1 MSTRVRQRIGYSTL
15 VLMLLAFIV
24 AVMAS
29 NVLLRGWRIDLTK
42 NQLYTLSPGTRKV
55 LQKIDEP
62 IDLYLFFSNQE
73 TQGLPALRAY
83 ATRVTET
90 LQEFAANAKGK
101 LVLHVVDP
109 IPFSEDEDRAE
120 QFGLQA
126 AMVGDKSVY
135 FGLAGSNSVGT
146 TDTIPFFD
154 PEPSKEAFLEYDLA
168 RLVYNLANPKK
179 TVVGL
184 LSGAPIGGSFDPQT
198 QQPTQPWVIVEQAR
212 QVFELRMLP
221 ESTLKIDDD
230 INVLWVVHPAMVDD
244 ATQYAID
251 QFVMRGGRALI
262 FVDPMAEILTTQ
274 QEPGLAPP
282 PSSNLDKL
290 LKAWGV
296 EFSTADVVADNRYAL
311 GIRQGQKS
319 VRHIGLLGLDMD
331 AMSKDDVITSG
342 LGTVNVGLAGY
353 FKSAE
358 GATSKLTPLL
368 QSSTESETVPVTR
381 FQFLPDPGELL
392 NGFKATG
399 MQYTIAARLEG
410 PLKSAFPDGP
420 PKPPE
425 SKPDEG
431 KPPAG
436 RDAAVDDKLKAEHK
450 ASTDSANLVLVGDV
464 DMLSDRLWAQVQNFL
479 GQRLVNAFA
488 NNGDFVINA
497 LDNLSGSADLIGLR
511 SRATYS
517 RPFTTVDKLRRDADA
532 KFRETEKELQAQ
544 LSETERKLGELQAG
558 RNDKSSMLMNSA
570 QQEEIQRFLGEQV
583 RIRQQLRSVRHELD
597 QDITNLGTTL
607 KVLNILV
614 MPVVL
619 IGVLLLV
626 AAARRRGK
634 VAR

>member
-1 MSTRVRQRIGYSTL
+1 MSTRARQRIGYSTL

-29 NVLLRGWRIDLTK
+29 NVLLRGWRIDLTN
-42 NQLYTLSPGTRKV
+42 NQLYTLSAGTRKV

-62 IDLYLFFSNQE
+62 INLYLFFSNQE

-120 QFGLQA
+120 QFGLQP
-126 AMVGDKSVY
+126 AMVGDKNVY

-198 QQPTQPWVIVEQAR
+198 QQPTQPWTIVEQAR
-212 QVFELRMLP
+212 ELFELRMLP

-230 INVLWVVHPAMVDD
+230 INVLWIVHPAMVDD

-262 FVDPMAEILTTQ
+262 FVDPMAEILAAG
-274 QEPGLAPP
+274 QEPTGLAPP
-282 PSSNLDKL
+282 PSSSLDKL
-290 LKAWGV
+290 FTAWGV
-296 EFSTADVVADNRYAL
+296 EFSTMDVVADNRYAL

-319 VRHIGLLGLDMD
+319 VRHVGLLGLDME
-331 AMSKDDVITSG
+331 AMSKNDVITSG
-342 LGTVNVGLAGY
+342 LGSVNVGLGGY
-353 FKSAE
+353 FKAAD

-368 QSSTESETVPVTR
+368 QSSTEAETLPVPR

-425 SKPDEG
+425 
-431 KPPAG
+431 G
-436 RDAAVDDKLKAEHK
+436 RDAPVDDKLKTEHK
-450 ASTDSANLVLVGDV
+450 ASTDGANLVLVGDV
-464 DMLSDRLWAQVQNFL
+464 DMLSDRLWVQVQNFL
-479 GQRLVNAFA
+479 GQRLAQPFA
-488 NNGDFVINA
+488 NNGDFVVNA

-511 SRATYS
+511 SRATFTRS
-517 RPFTTVDKLRRDADA
+517 FTTVDKLRRDADA

-544 LSETERKLGELQAG
+544 LSDTERKLGELQAG
-558 RNDKSSMLMNSA
+558 RNDKSSALMNSA

-583 RIRQQLRSVRHELD
+583 KIRQQLRAVRHELD

-619 IGVLLLV
+619 IGLLLLV
-626 AAARRRGK
+626 AAARRRK
-634 VAR
+634 AAR

>member
-1 MSTRVRQRIGYSTL
+1 MSTRARQRIGYSTL
-15 VLMLLAFIV
+15 VLMLLAFIA
-24 AVMAS
+24 AVLAS
-29 NVLLRGWRIDLTK
+29 NVLLRGWRVDLTN

-62 IDLYLFFSNQE
+62 INLYLFFSNQE

-83 ATRVTET
+83 ANRVTET

-126 AMVGDKSVY
+126 AMVGDKNVY

-198 QQPTQPWVIVEQAR
+198 QQPTQPWTIVEQAR
-212 QVFELRMLP
+212 ELFELRMLP

-230 INVLWVVHPAMVDD
+230 INVLWIVHPAMVDD

-262 FVDPMAEILTTQ
+262 FVDPMAEILAAG
-274 QEPGLAPP
+274 QEPTGLAAP
-282 PSSNLDKL
+282 PSSSLDKL
-290 LKAWGV
+290 FNAWGV
-296 EFSTADVVADNRYAL
+296 EFSTMDVVADNRYAL

-319 VRHIGLLGLDMD
+319 VRHVGLLGLDMD
-331 AMSKDDVITSG
+331 AMSKNDVITSG
-342 LGTVNVGLAGY
+342 LGSVNVGLAGY
-353 FKSAE
+353 FKAAD

-368 QSSTESETVPVTR
+368 QSSTEAETLPVMR

-425 SKPDEG
+425 
-431 KPPAG
+431 G
-436 RDAAVDDKLKAEHK
+436 RDAPVDDKLKTEHK
-450 ASTDSANLVLVGDV
+450 TSTDGANLVLVGDV
-464 DMLSDRLWAQVQNFL
+464 DMLSDRLWVQVQNFL
-479 GQRLVNAFA
+479 GQRLAQPFA
-488 NNGDFVINA
+488 NNGDFVVNA

-517 RPFTTVDKLRRDADA
+517 RSFTTVDKLRRDADA

-544 LSETERKLGELQAG
+544 LSDTERKLGELQAG
-558 RNDKSSMLMNSA
+558 RNDKSSALMNSA

-583 RIRQQLRSVRHELD
+583 KIRQQLRAVRHELD
-597 QDITNLGTTL
+597 QDITNLGTML
-607 KVLNILV
+607 KVMNILV

-619 IGVLLLV
+619 IGLLLLI
-626 AAARRRGK
+626 AAARRRK
-634 VAR
+634 AAR

>member
-1 MSTRVRQRIGYSTL
+1 MSTRARQRIGYSTL

-29 NVLLRGWRIDLTK
+29 NVLLRGWRIDLTN
-42 NQLYTLSPGTRKV
+42 NQLYTLSAGTRKV

-62 IDLYLFFSNQE
+62 INLYLFFSNQE

-120 QFGLQA
+120 QFGLQP
-126 AMVGDKSVY
+126 AMVGDKNVY

-198 QQPTQPWVIVEQAR
+198 QQPTQPWTIVEQAR
-212 QVFELRMLP
+212 ELFELRMLP

-230 INVLWVVHPAMVDD
+230 INVLWIVHPAMVDD

-262 FVDPMAEILTTQ
+262 FVDPMAEILAAG
-274 QEPGLAPP
+274 QEPTGLAPP
-282 PSSNLDKL
+282 PSSSLDKL
-290 LKAWGV
+290 FKAWGV
-296 EFSTADVVADNRYAL
+296 EFSTMDVVADNRYAL

-319 VRHIGLLGLDMD
+319 VRHVGLLGLDME
-331 AMSKDDVITSG
+331 AMSKNDVITSG
-342 LGTVNVGLAGY
+342 LGSVNVGLGGY
-353 FKSAE
+353 FKAAD

-368 QSSTESETVPVTR
+368 QSSTEAETLPVTR

-425 SKPDEG
+425 
-431 KPPAG
+431 G
-436 RDAAVDDKLKAEHK
+436 RDAPVDDKLKTEHK
-450 ASTDSANLVLVGDV
+450 ASTDGANLVLVGDV
-464 DMLSDRLWAQVQNFL
+464 DMLSDRLWVQVQNFL
-479 GQRLVNAFA
+479 GQRLAQPFA
-488 NNGDFVINA
+488 NNGDFVVNA

-511 SRATYS
+511 SRATFTRS
-517 RPFTTVDKLRRDADA
+517 FTTVDKLRRDADA

-544 LSETERKLGELQAG
+544 LSDTERKLGELQAG
-558 RNDKSSMLMNSA
+558 RNDKSSALMNSA

-583 RIRQQLRSVRHELD
+583 KIRQQLRAVRHELD

-607 KVLNILV
+607 KVLNVLV

-619 IGVLLLV
+619 IGLLLLV
-626 AAARRRGK
+626 AAARRRK
-634 VAR
+634 AAR

>member
-42 NQLYTLSPGTRKV
+42 NQLYTLSPGTRRV

-62 IDLYLFFSNQE
+62 INLYLFFSNQE
-73 TQGLPALRAY
+73 TQSLPALRAY

-90 LQEFAANAKGK
+90 LEEFAAHAPEGK

-109 IPFSEDEDRAE
+109 LPFSEDEDRAE

-126 AMVGDKSVY
+126 ANVGDKNVY

-221 ESTLKIDDD
+221 ETTLKIDDD
-230 INVLWVVHPAMVDD
+230 INVLWVVHPAMLDD
-244 ATQYAID
+244 ATQYALD

-262 FVDPMAEILTTQ
+262 FVDPMAEILANA
-274 QEPGLAPP
+274 QEPTGLAPP
-282 PSSNLDKL
+282 PSSNLEKL
-290 LKAWGV
+290 FKAWGV
-296 EFSTADVVADNRYAL
+296 EFSAGDVVADNRYAL
-311 GIRQGQKS
+311 SIRQGQRS
-319 VRHIGLLGLDMD
+319 IRHPGLLGLDMD

-353 FKSAE
+353 FKAAE
-358 GATSKLTPLL
+358 GATAKLTPLL
-368 QSSTESETVPVTR
+368 QSSTEAETVPVTR

-399 MQYTIAARLEG
+399 TQYTIAARLEG
-410 PLKSAFPDGP
+410 SLKSAFPDGP

-425 SKPDEG
+425 
-431 KPPAG
+431 G
-436 RDAAVDDKLKAEHK
+436 RDAPVDDKLKTEHR

-532 KFRETEKELQAQ
+532 KFRETEQELQAQ
-544 LSETERKLGELQAG
+544 LSDTEKKLGELQAG
-558 RNDKSSMLMNSA
+558 RNDKSSALMNSA

-583 RIRQQLRSVRHELD
+583 RIRQQLRGVRRNLD
-597 QDITNLGTTL
+597 QDIDNLGTTL
-607 KVLNILV
+607 KVVNILV
-614 MPVVL
+614 MPIVL
-619 IGVLLLV
+619 IGVLLLI
-626 AAARRRGK
+626 AATRRRRKAG
-634 VAR
+634 R

>member
-1 MSTRVRQRIGYSTL
+1 MSTRARQRIGYSTL

-29 NVLLRGWRIDLTK
+29 NVLLRGWRIDLTN
-42 NQLYTLSPGTRKV
+42 NQLYTLSAGTRKV

-62 IDLYLFFSNQE
+62 INLYLFFSNQE

-120 QFGLQA
+120 QFGLQP
-126 AMVGDKSVY
+126 AMVGDKNVY

-198 QQPTQPWVIVEQAR
+198 QQPTQPWTIVEQAR
-212 QVFELRMLP
+212 ELFELRMLP

-230 INVLWVVHPAMVDD
+230 INVLWIVHPAMVDD

-262 FVDPMAEILTTQ
+262 FVDPMAEILAAG
-274 QEPGLAPP
+274 QEPTGLAAP
-282 PSSNLDKL
+282 PSSSLDKL
-290 LKAWGV
+290 FKAWGV
-296 EFSTADVVADNRYAL
+296 EFSTMDVVADNRYAL

-319 VRHIGLLGLDMD
+319 VRHVGLLGLDME
-331 AMSKDDVITSG
+331 AMSKNDVITSG
-342 LGTVNVGLAGY
+342 LGSVNVGLGGY
-353 FKSAE
+353 FKAAD

-368 QSSTESETVPVTR
+368 QSSTEAETLPVAR

-425 SKPDEG
+425 
-431 KPPAG
+431 G
-436 RDAAVDDKLKAEHK
+436 RDAPVDDKLKTEHK
-450 ASTDSANLVLVGDV
+450 ASTDGANLVLVGDV
-464 DMLSDRLWAQVQNFL
+464 DMLSDRLWVQVQNFL
-479 GQRLVNAFA
+479 GQRLAQPFA
-488 NNGDFVINA
+488 NNGDFVVNA

-511 SRATYS
+511 SRATFTRS
-517 RPFTTVDKLRRDADA
+517 FTTVDKLRRDADA
-532 KFRETEKELQAQ
+532 KFRETEKELPAQ
-544 LSETERKLGELQAG
+544 LSDTERKLGELQAG
-558 RNDKSSMLMNSA
+558 RNDKSSALMNSA

-583 RIRQQLRSVRHELD
+583 KIRQQLRAVRHELD

-619 IGVLLLV
+619 IGLLLLV
-626 AAARRRGK
+626 AAARRRK
-634 VAR
+634 AAR

>member
-1 MSTRVRQRIGYSTL
+1 MSTRARQRIGYSTL

-29 NVLLRGWRIDLTK
+29 NVLLRGWRIDLTN
-42 NQLYTLSPGTRKV
+42 NQLYTLSAGTRKV

-62 IDLYLFFSNQE
+62 INLYLFFSNQE

-120 QFGLQA
+120 QFGLQP
-126 AMVGDKSVY
+126 AMVGDKNVY

-198 QQPTQPWVIVEQAR
+198 QQPTQPWTIVEQAR
-212 QVFELRMLP
+212 ELFELRMLP

-230 INVLWVVHPAMVDD
+230 INVLWIVHPAMVDD

-262 FVDPMAEILTTQ
+262 FVDPMAEILAAG
-274 QEPGLAPP
+274 QEPTGLAAP
-282 PSSNLDKL
+282 PSSSLDKL
-290 LKAWGV
+290 FKAWGV
-296 EFSTADVVADNRYAL
+296 EFSTMDVVADNRYAL

-319 VRHIGLLGLDMD
+319 VRHVGLLGLDME
-331 AMSKDDVITSG
+331 AMSKNDVITSG
-342 LGTVNVGLAGY
+342 LGSVNVGLGGY
-353 FKSAE
+353 FKAAD

-368 QSSTESETVPVTR
+368 QSSTEAETLPVTR

-425 SKPDEG
+425 
-431 KPPAG
+431 G
-436 RDAAVDDKLKAEHK
+436 RDAPVDDKLKTEHK
-450 ASTDSANLVLVGDV
+450 ASTDGANLVLVGDV
-464 DMLSDRLWAQVQNFL
+464 DMLSDRLWVQVQNFL
-479 GQRLVNAFA
+479 GQRLAQPFA
-488 NNGDFVINA
+488 NNGDFVVNA

-511 SRATYS
+511 SRATFTRS
-517 RPFTTVDKLRRDADA
+517 FTTVDKLRRDADA

-544 LSETERKLGELQAG
+544 LSDTERKLGELQAG
-558 RNDKSSMLMNSA
+558 RNDKSSALMNSA

-583 RIRQQLRSVRHELD
+583 KIRQQLRAVRHELD

-619 IGVLLLV
+619 IGLLLLV
-626 AAARRRGK
+626 AAARRRK
-634 VAR
+634 AAR

>member
-1 MSTRVRQRIGYSTL
+1 MSTRARQRIGYSTL

-29 NVLLRGWRIDLTK
+29 NVLLRGWRIDLTN
-42 NQLYTLSPGTRKV
+42 NQLYTLSAGTRKV

-62 IDLYLFFSNQE
+62 INLYLFFSNQE

-120 QFGLQA
+120 QFGLQP
-126 AMVGDKSVY
+126 AMVGDKNVY
-135 FGLAGSNSVGT
+135 FGVAGSNSVGT

-198 QQPTQPWVIVEQAR
+198 QQPTQPWTIVEQAR
-212 QVFELRMLP
+212 ELFELRMLP

-230 INVLWVVHPAMVDD
+230 INVLWIVHPAMVDD

-262 FVDPMAEILTTQ
+262 FADPMAEILAAG
-274 QEPGLAPP
+274 QEPTGLAPP
-282 PSSNLDKL
+282 PSSSLDKL
-290 LKAWGV
+290 FKAWGV
-296 EFSTADVVADNRYAL
+296 EFSTMDVVADNRYAL

-319 VRHIGLLGLDMD
+319 VRHVGLLGLDME
-331 AMSKDDVITSG
+331 AMSKNDVITSG
-342 LGTVNVGLAGY
+342 LGSVNVGLGGY
-353 FKSAE
+353 FKAAD

-368 QSSTESETVPVTR
+368 QSSTEAETLPVAR

-425 SKPDEG
+425 
-431 KPPAG
+431 G
-436 RDAAVDDKLKAEHK
+436 RDAPVDDKLKTEHK
-450 ASTDSANLVLVGDV
+450 ASTDGANLVLVGDV
-464 DMLSDRLWAQVQNFL
+464 DMLSDRLWVQVQNFL
-479 GQRLVNAFA
+479 GQRLAQPFA
-488 NNGDFVINA
+488 NNGDFVVNA

-511 SRATYS
+511 SRATFTRS
-517 RPFTTVDKLRRDADA
+517 FTTVDKLRRDADA

-544 LSETERKLGELQAG
+544 LSDTERKLGELQAG
-558 RNDKSSMLMNSA
+558 RNDKSSALMNSA
-570 QQEEIQRFLGEQV
+570 QQ
-583 RIRQQLRSVRHELD
+583 
-597 QDITNLGTTL
+597 
-607 KVLNILV
+607 
-614 MPVVL
+614 
-619 IGVLLLV
+619 
-626 AAARRRGK
+626 
-634 VAR
+634 

>member
-1 MSTRVRQRIGYSTL
+1 MSTRARQRIGYSTL

-29 NVLLRGWRIDLTK
+29 NVLLRGWRIDLTN
-42 NQLYTLSPGTRKV
+42 NQLYTLSAGTRKV

-62 IDLYLFFSNQE
+62 INLYLFFSNQE

-90 LQEFAANAKGK
+90 LQEFAANGKGK

-120 QFGLQA
+120 QFGLQP
-126 AMVGDKSVY
+126 AMVGDKNVY

-198 QQPTQPWVIVEQAR
+198 QQPTQPWTIVEQAR
-212 QVFELRMLP
+212 ELFELRMLP

-230 INVLWVVHPAMVDD
+230 INVLWIVHPAMVDD

-262 FVDPMAEILTTQ
+262 FVDPMAEILAAG
-274 QEPGLAPP
+274 QEPTGLAPP
-282 PSSNLDKL
+282 PSSSLDKL
-290 LKAWGV
+290 FKAWGV
-296 EFSTADVVADNRYAL
+296 EFSTMDVVADNRYAL

-319 VRHIGLLGLDMD
+319 VRHVGLLGLDME
-331 AMSKDDVITSG
+331 AMSKNDVITSG
-342 LGTVNVGLAGY
+342 LGSVNVGLGGY
-353 FKSAE
+353 FKAAD

-368 QSSTESETVPVTR
+368 QSSTEAETLPVTR

-425 SKPDEG
+425 
-431 KPPAG
+431 G
-436 RDAAVDDKLKAEHK
+436 RDAPVDDKLKTEHK
-450 ASTDSANLVLVGDV
+450 ASTDGANLVLVGDV
-464 DMLSDRLWAQVQNFL
+464 DMLSDRLWVQVQNFL
-479 GQRLVNAFA
+479 GQRLAQPFA
-488 NNGDFVINA
+488 NNGDFVVNA

-511 SRATYS
+511 SRATFTRS
-517 RPFTTVDKLRRDADA
+517 FTTVDKLRRDADA

-544 LSETERKLGELQAG
+544 LSDTERKLGELQAG
-558 RNDKSSMLMNSA
+558 RNDKSSALMNSA

-583 RIRQQLRSVRHELD
+583 KIRQQLRAVRHELD

-607 KVLNILV
+607 KVMNIIV

-619 IGVLLLV
+619 IGLLLLV
-626 AAARRRGK
+626 AAARRRK
-634 VAR
+634 AAR

>member
-1 MSTRVRQRIGYSTL
+1 
-15 VLMLLAFIV
+15 MLLAFIV

-42 NQLYTLSPGTRKV
+42 NQLYTLSQGTRNV

-62 IDLYLFFSNQE
+62 INLYLFFSNQE
-73 TQGLPALRAY
+73 TQGLPAVRAY

-90 LQEFAANAKGK
+90 LQEFAANAGKGK

-109 IPFSEDEDRAE
+109 LPFSEDEDRAE

-126 AMVGDKSVY
+126 AMVGDKSIY

-184 LSGAPIGGSFDPQT
+184 LSGAPIAGSFDPQT

-212 QVFELRMLP
+212 EVFDIRMIP

-230 INVLWVVHPAMVDD
+230 INVLWVVHPAMLDD

-251 QFVMRGGRALI
+251 QFVMRGGHALI
-262 FVDPMAEILTTQ
+262 FVDPMAEILASQ
-274 QEPGLAPP
+274 QESGIAAA
-282 PSSNLDKL
+282 PSSTLDKL
-290 LKAWGV
+290 FKTWGV
-296 EFSTADVVADNRYAL
+296 EFSTMDVVADNRYAL
-311 GIRQGQKS
+311 GIRQGQKT
-319 VRHIGLLGLDMD
+319 VRHVGLLGLDMD

-368 QSSTESETVPVTR
+368 HSSTEAETLPAAR

-399 MQYTIAARLEG
+399 MEYTIAARLEG

-425 SKPDEG
+425 
-431 KPPAG
+431 G
-436 RDAAVDDKLKAEHK
+436 RDAPVDDKLKTEHK
-450 ASTDSANLVLVGDV
+450 NSTDNANLVLVGDV

-479 GQRLVNAFA
+479 GQRMVNAFA

-497 LDNLSGSADLIGLR
+497 LDNLSGSADLIGLH

-517 RPFTTVDKLRRDADA
+517 RPFTTVDKLRREADA
-532 KFRETEKELQAQ
+532 KFRETEQQLQAQ
-544 LSETERKLGELQAG
+544 LSDTERKLGELQAG

-570 QQEEIQRFLGEQV
+570 QQDEIQRFLGEQV
-583 RIRQQLRSVRHELD
+583 KIRQQLRSVRHELD
-597 QDITNLGTTL
+597 QDINNLGTTL
-607 KVLNILV
+607 KVINIIV
-614 MPVVL
+614 MPIVL

-626 AAARRRGK
+626 AAARRRRK
-634 VAR
+634 ATR

>member
-1 MSTRVRQRIGYSTL
+1 MSTRARQRIGYSTL

-29 NVLLRGWRIDLTK
+29 NVLLRGWRIDLTN
-42 NQLYTLSPGTRKV
+42 NQLYTLSAGTRKV

-62 IDLYLFFSNQE
+62 INLYLFFSNQE

-126 AMVGDKSVY
+126 AMVGDKNVY

-198 QQPTQPWVIVEQAR
+198 QQPTQPWTIVEQAR
-212 QVFELRMLP
+212 ELFELRMLP

-230 INVLWVVHPAMVDD
+230 INVLWIVHPAMVDD

-262 FVDPMAEILTTQ
+262 FVDPMAEILAAG
-274 QEPGLAPP
+274 QEPTGLAAP
-282 PSSNLDKL
+282 PSSSLDKL
-290 LKAWGV
+290 FKAWGV
-296 EFSTADVVADNRYAL
+296 EFSTMDVVADNRYAL

-319 VRHIGLLGLDMD
+319 VRHVGLLGLDME
-331 AMSKDDVITSG
+331 AMSKNDVITSG
-342 LGTVNVGLAGY
+342 LGSVNVGLGGY
-353 FKSAE
+353 FKAAD

-368 QSSTESETVPVTR
+368 QSSTEAETLPVAR

-425 SKPDEG
+425 
-431 KPPAG
+431 G
-436 RDAAVDDKLKAEHK
+436 RDAPVDDKLKTEHK
-450 ASTDSANLVLVGDV
+450 ASTDGANLVLVGDV
-464 DMLSDRLWAQVQNFL
+464 DMLSDRLWVQVQNFL
-479 GQRLVNAFA
+479 GQRLAQPFA
-488 NNGDFVINA
+488 NNGDFVVNA

-511 SRATYS
+511 SRATFTRS
-517 RPFTTVDKLRRDADA
+517 FTTVDKLRRDADA

-544 LSETERKLGELQAG
+544 LSDTERKLGELQAG
-558 RNDKSSMLMNSA
+558 RNDKSSALMNSA

-583 RIRQQLRSVRHELD
+583 KIRQQLRAVRHELD

-619 IGVLLLV
+619 IGLLLLV
-626 AAARRRGK
+626 AAARRRK
-634 VAR
+634 AAR

>member
-15 VLMLLAFIV
+15 ALMLLAFIV

-42 NQLYTLSPGTRKV
+42 NQLFTLSPGTRNV

-62 IDLYLFFSNQE
+62 INLYLFFSNQE
-73 TQGLPALRAY
+73 SQALPAVRAY

-90 LQEFAANAKGK
+90 LQEFAANAPKGK

-109 IPFSEDEDRAE
+109 LPFSEDEDRAE

-126 AMVGDKSVY
+126 AMVGDKSIY

-184 LSGAPIGGSFDPQT
+184 LSGAPIAGSFDPQT

-212 QVFELRMLP
+212 EVFELRMIP

-230 INVLWVVHPAMVDD
+230 INVLWVVHPAMLDD

-251 QFVMRGGRALI
+251 QFVMRGGHALI
-262 FVDPMAEILTTQ
+262 FVDPMAEILASQ
-274 QEPGLAPP
+274 QEPGLAAA
-282 PSSNLDKL
+282 PSSSLDKL
-290 LKAWGV
+290 FKVWGV
-296 EFSTADVVADNRYAL
+296 EFSTMDVVADNRYAL
-311 GIRQGQKS
+311 AIRQGQKS

-368 QSSTESETVPVTR
+368 QSSTEAETLPVAR

-399 MQYTIAARLEG
+399 IRYTIAARLEG

-425 SKPDEG
+425 
-431 KPPAG
+431 G
-436 RDAAVDDKLKAEHK
+436 RDAPVDDKLKTEHK
-450 ASTDSANLVLVGDV
+450 TSTDSANLVLVGDV

-479 GQRLVNAFA
+479 GQRMVNAFA

-517 RPFTTVDKLRRDADA
+517 RPFTTVDKLRREADA
-532 KFRETEKELQAQ
+532 KFRETEQELQAQ
-544 LSETERKLGELQAG
+544 LSDTEKKLGELQAG

-570 QQEEIQRFLGEQV
+570 QQDEIQRFLGEQV
-583 RIRQQLRSVRHELD
+583 KIRQQLRSVRHELD
-597 QDITNLGTTL
+597 QDINNLGTTL
-607 KVLNILV
+607 KVINIIV
-614 MPVVL
+614 MPIVL

-626 AAARRRGK
+626 AAARRRRK
-634 VAR
+634 AAR

>member
-1 MSTRVRQRIGYSTL
+1 MSTRARQRIGYSTL

-29 NVLLRGWRIDLTK
+29 NVLLRGWRIDLTN
-42 NQLYTLSPGTRKV
+42 NQLYTLSAGTRKV

-62 IDLYLFFSNQE
+62 INLYLFFSNQE

-120 QFGLQA
+120 QFGLQP
-126 AMVGDKSVY
+126 AMVGDKNVY

-198 QQPTQPWVIVEQAR
+198 QQPTQPWTIVEQAR
-212 QVFELRMLP
+212 ELFELRMLP

-230 INVLWVVHPAMVDD
+230 INVLWIVHPAMVDD

-262 FVDPMAEILTTQ
+262 FVDPMAEILAAG
-274 QEPGLAPP
+274 QEPTGLAAP
-282 PSSNLDKL
+282 PSSSLDKL
-290 LKAWGV
+290 FKAWGV
-296 EFSTADVVADNRYAL
+296 EFSTMDVVADNRYAL

-319 VRHIGLLGLDMD
+319 VRHVGLLGLDME
-331 AMSKDDVITSG
+331 AMSKNDVITSG
-342 LGTVNVGLAGY
+342 LGSVNVGLGGY
-353 FKSAE
+353 FKAAD

-368 QSSTESETVPVTR
+368 QSSTEAETLPVPR

-425 SKPDEG
+425 
-431 KPPAG
+431 G
-436 RDAAVDDKLKAEHK
+436 RDAPVDDKLKTEHK
-450 ASTDSANLVLVGDV
+450 ASTDGANLVLVGDV
-464 DMLSDRLWAQVQNFL
+464 DMLSDRLWVQVQNFL
-479 GQRLVNAFA
+479 GQRLAQPFA
-488 NNGDFVINA
+488 NNGDFVVNA

-511 SRATYS
+511 SRATFTRS
-517 RPFTTVDKLRRDADA
+517 FTTVDKLRRDADA

-544 LSETERKLGELQAG
+544 LSDTERKLGELQAG
-558 RNDKSSMLMNSA
+558 RNDKSSALMNSA

-583 RIRQQLRSVRHELD
+583 KIRQQLRAVRHELD

-619 IGVLLLV
+619 IGLLLLV
-626 AAARRRGK
+626 AAARRRK
-634 VAR
+634 AAR

>member
-15 VLMLLAFIV
+15 ALMLLAFIV

-42 NQLYTLSPGTRKV
+42 SQLYTLSPGTRKV

-62 IDLYLFFSNQE
+62 INLYLFFSNQE
-73 TQGLPALRAY
+73 TQSLPALRAY

-90 LQEFAANAKGK
+90 LQEFAAHAPEGK
-101 LVLHVVDP
+101 LLLHVVDP
-109 IPFSEDEDRAE
+109 LPFSEDEDRAE

-126 AMVGDKSVY
+126 ANVGDKNVY

-221 ESTLKIDDD
+221 ESTLKVDDD
-230 INVLWVVHPAMVDD
+230 INVLWIVHPAMLDD

-262 FVDPMAEILTTQ
+262 FVDPMAEILAAG
-274 QEPGLAPP
+274 QEPTGLAPP
-282 PSSNLDKL
+282 PSSTLDKL
-290 LKAWGV
+290 FKAWGV
-296 EFSTADVVADNRYAL
+296 EFSTGDVVADNRYAL
-311 GIRQGQKS
+311 GIRQGQRS
-319 VRHIGLLGLDMD
+319 VRHVGLLGLDMD

-353 FKSAE
+353 FKAAE

-368 QSSTESETVPVTR
+368 RSSTEAETLPVMR

-425 SKPDEG
+425 
-431 KPPAG
+431 G
-436 RDAAVDDKLKAEHK
+436 RDAPVDDKLKVEHK

-558 RNDKSSMLMNSA
+558 RNDKSSALMNSA
-570 QQEEIQRFLGEQV
+570 QQDEIQRFLGEQV
-583 RIRQQLRSVRHELD
+583 KIRQQLRAVRHELD

-607 KVLNILV
+607 KVINILV

-619 IGVLLLV
+619 IGLLLLV
-626 AAARRRGK
+626 AAARRRK
-634 VAR
+634 AAR

>member
-42 NQLYTLSPGTRKV
+42 NQLYTLSPGARKV

-62 IDLYLFFSNQE
+62 INLYLFFSNQE
-73 TQGLPALRAY
+73 TQGLPAVRAY
-83 ATRVTET
+83 ANRVTET
-90 LQEFAANAKGK
+90 LQEFAANAPKGK

-109 IPFSEDEDRAE
+109 LPFSEDEDRAE

-126 AMVGDKSVY
+126 AAVGDKNIY

-168 RLVYNLANPKK
+168 KLVYNLANPKK

-184 LSGAPIGGSFDPQT
+184 LSGAPIAGSFDPQT
-198 QQPTQPWVIVEQAR
+198 QQPTQPWVIVDQAR
-212 QVFELRMLP
+212 QVFELRMIP

-230 INVLWVVHPAMVDD
+230 INVLWVVHPAMIDD

-251 QFVMRGGRALI
+251 QFVMRGGHALI
-262 FVDPMAEILTTQ
+262 FVDPMAEILASQ
-274 QEPGLAPP
+274 QEPGFAAA
-282 PSSNLDKL
+282 PSSTLDKL
-290 LKAWGV
+290 FKAWGV
-296 EFSTADVVADNRYAL
+296 EFSTMDVVADNRYAL

-368 QSSTESETVPVTR
+368 QSSTEAETLPVMR
-381 FQFLPDPGELL
+381 FQFLPDPSELL

-410 PLKSAFPDGP
+410 SLKSAFPDGP

-425 SKPDEG
+425 
-431 KPPAG
+431 G
-436 RDAAVDDKLKAEHK
+436 RDAPVDDKLKTEHK
-450 ASTDSANLVLVGDV
+450 TSTDSANLVLVGDV

-479 GQRLVNAFA
+479 GQRMVNAFA

-532 KFRETEKELQAQ
+532 KFRETEQELQAQ
-544 LSETERKLGELQAG
+544 LSDTERKLGELQAG

-570 QQEEIQRFLGEQV
+570 QQDEIQRFLGEQV
-583 RIRQQLRSVRHELD
+583 KIRQQLRSVRHELD
-597 QDITNLGTTL
+597 QDITSLGTWL
-607 KVLNILV
+607 KVINIIV
-614 MPVVL
+614 MPIVL

-634 VAR
+634 AAR

>member
-1 MSTRVRQRIGYSTL
+1 MSTRARQRIGYSTL

-29 NVLLRGWRIDLTK
+29 NVLLRGWRIDLTN
-42 NQLYTLSPGTRKV
+42 NQLYTLSAGTRKV

-62 IDLYLFFSNQE
+62 INLYLFFSNQE

-120 QFGLQA
+120 QFGLQP
-126 AMVGDKSVY
+126 AMVGDKNVY

-198 QQPTQPWVIVEQAR
+198 QQPTQPWTIVEQAR
-212 QVFELRMLP
+212 ELFELRMLP

-230 INVLWVVHPAMVDD
+230 INVLWIVHPAMVDD

-262 FVDPMAEILTTQ
+262 FVDPMAEILAAG
-274 QEPGLAPP
+274 QEPTGLAAP
-282 PSSNLDKL
+282 PSSSLDKL
-290 LKAWGV
+290 FKAWGV
-296 EFSTADVVADNRYAL
+296 EFSTMDVVADNRYAL

-319 VRHIGLLGLDMD
+319 VRHVGLLGLDME
-331 AMSKDDVITSG
+331 AMSKNDVITSG
-342 LGTVNVGLAGY
+342 LGSVNVGLGGY
-353 FKSAE
+353 FKAAD

-368 QSSTESETVPVTR
+368 QSSTEAETLPVAR

-425 SKPDEG
+425 
-431 KPPAG
+431 G
-436 RDAAVDDKLKAEHK
+436 RDAPVDDKLKTEHK
-450 ASTDSANLVLVGDV
+450 ASTDGANLVLVGDV
-464 DMLSDRLWAQVQNFL
+464 DMLSDRLWVQVQNFL
-479 GQRLVNAFA
+479 GQRLAQPFA
-488 NNGDFVINA
+488 NNGDFVVNA

-511 SRATYS
+511 SRATFTRS
-517 RPFTTVDKLRRDADA
+517 FTTVDKLRRDADA
-532 KFRETEKELQAQ
+532 KFLETEKELQAQ
-544 LSETERKLGELQAG
+544 LSDTERKLGELQAG
-558 RNDKSSMLMNSA
+558 RNDKSSALMNSA

-583 RIRQQLRSVRHELD
+583 KIRQQLRAVRHELD

-619 IGVLLLV
+619 IGLLLLV
-626 AAARRRGK
+626 AAARRRK
-634 VAR
+634 AAR

>member
-1 MSTRVRQRIGYSTL
+1 MSTRARQRIGYSTL

-73 TQGLPALRAY
+73 SQGLPALRAY

-90 LQEFAANAKGK
+90 LQEFAAHAPEGK

-126 AMVGDKSVY
+126 ANVGDKNVY

-212 QVFELRMLP
+212 QVFDLRMVP
-221 ESTLKIDDD
+221 ASTLKIDDD
-230 INVLWVVHPAMVDD
+230 INVLWVVHPAMLDD

-251 QFVMRGGRALI
+251 QFVMRGGHALI
-262 FVDPMAEILTTQ
+262 FVDPMAEILAAS
-274 QEPGLAPP
+274 QEPGLAPA

-290 LKAWGV
+290 FKAWGV
-296 EFSTADVVADNRYAL
+296 EFSAGKVVADNRYAL
-311 GIRQGQKS
+311 GIRQGQRS

-342 LGTVNVGLAGY
+342 LSTVNVGLAGY

-368 QSSTESETVPVTR
+368 QSSTEAEPLPVMR
-381 FQFLPDPGELL
+381 FQFLPDPGDLL

-410 PLKSAFPDGP
+410 SLKSAFPDGP

-425 SKPDEG
+425 
-431 KPPAG
+431 G
-436 RDAAVDDKLKAEHK
+436 REAPVDDKLKVEHK

-532 KFRETEKELQAQ
+532 KFRETEKELQAE

-597 QDITNLGTTL
+597 QDINNLGTTL
-607 KVLNILV
+607 KVINILV
-614 MPVVL
+614 MPIVL

-626 AAARRRGK
+626 AAARRRRA
-634 VAR
+634 AR

>member
-62 IDLYLFFSNQE
+62 INLYLFFSNQE

-83 ATRVTET
+83 ANRVTET
-90 LQEFAANAKGK
+90 LQEFAAHAPEGK

-109 IPFSEDEDRAE
+109 LPFSEDEDRAE

-126 AMVGDKSVY
+126 ANVGDKNVY

-221 ESTLKIDDD
+221 ETTLKIDDD
-230 INVLWVVHPAMVDD
+230 INVLWIVHPAMLDD

-251 QFVMRGGRALI
+251 QFVMRGGHALI
-262 FVDPMAEILTTQ
+262 FVDPMAEILAAA
-274 QEPGLAPP
+274 QEPTGLAAP

-290 LKAWGV
+290 FKAWGV
-296 EFSTADVVADNRYAL
+296 EFSASDVVADNRYAL
-311 GIRQGQKS
+311 GIRQGQRS
-319 VRHIGLLGLDMD
+319 VRHVGLLGLDME

-353 FKSAE
+353 FKAAE

-368 QSSTESETVPVTR
+368 QSSTEAETLPVMR

-425 SKPDEG
+425 
-431 KPPAG
+431 G
-436 RDAAVDDKLKAEHK
+436 RDAPVDDKLKTEHK
-450 ASTDSANLVLVGDV
+450 TSTDSANLVLVGDV

-544 LSETERKLGELQAG
+544 LSDTERKLGELQAG
-558 RNDKSSMLMNSA
+558 RNDKSSALMNSA
-570 QQEEIQRFLGEQV
+570 QQDEIQRFLGEQV
-583 RIRQQLRSVRHELD
+583 KIRQQLRAVRHELD

-607 KVLNILV
+607 KVINVLV

-619 IGVLLLV
+619 IGLLLLV
-626 AAARRRGK
+626 AAARRRK
-634 VAR
+634 AAR

>member
-1 MSTRVRQRIGYSTL
+1 MSTRARQRIGYSTL

-29 NVLLRGWRIDLTK
+29 NVLLRGWRIDLTN
-42 NQLYTLSPGTRKV
+42 NQLYTLSAGTRKV

-62 IDLYLFFSNQE
+62 INLYLFFSNQE

-120 QFGLQA
+120 QFGLQP
-126 AMVGDKSVY
+126 AMVGDKNVY

-198 QQPTQPWVIVEQAR
+198 QQPTQPWTIVEQAR
-212 QVFELRMLP
+212 ELFELRMLP

-230 INVLWVVHPAMVDD
+230 INVLWIVHPAMVDD

-262 FVDPMAEILTTQ
+262 FVDPMAEILAAG
-274 QEPGLAPP
+274 QEPTGLAAP
-282 PSSNLDKL
+282 PSSSLDKL
-290 LKAWGV
+290 FKAWGV
-296 EFSTADVVADNRYAL
+296 EFSTMDVVADNRYAL

-319 VRHIGLLGLDMD
+319 VRHVGLLGLDME
-331 AMSKDDVITSG
+331 AMSKNDVITSG
-342 LGTVNVGLAGY
+342 LGSVNVGLGGY
-353 FKSAE
+353 FKAAD

-368 QSSTESETVPVTR
+368 QSSTEAETLPVAR

-425 SKPDEG
+425 
-431 KPPAG
+431 G
-436 RDAAVDDKLKAEHK
+436 RDAPVDDKLKTEHK
-450 ASTDSANLVLVGDV
+450 ASTDGANLVLVGDV
-464 DMLSDRLWAQVQNFL
+464 DMLSDRLWVQVQNFL
-479 GQRLVNAFA
+479 GQRLAQPFA
-488 NNGDFVINA
+488 NNGDFVVNA

-511 SRATYS
+511 SRATFTRS
-517 RPFTTVDKLRRDADA
+517 FTTVDKLRRDADA

-544 LSETERKLGELQAG
+544 LSDTERKLGELQAG
-558 RNDKSSMLMNSA
+558 RNDKSSALMNSA

-583 RIRQQLRSVRHELD
+583 KIRQQLRAVRHELD

-619 IGVLLLV
+619 IGLLLLV
-626 AAARRRGK
+626 AAARRRK
-634 VAR
+634 AAR

>member
-1 MSTRVRQRIGYSTL
+1 MSTRARQRIGYSTL

-29 NVLLRGWRIDLTK
+29 NVLLRGWRIDLTN
-42 NQLYTLSPGTRKV
+42 NQLYTLSAGTRKV

-62 IDLYLFFSNQE
+62 INLYLFFSNQE

-120 QFGLQA
+120 QFGLQP
-126 AMVGDKSVY
+126 AMVGDKNVY
-135 FGLAGSNSVGT
+135 FGVAGSNSVGT

-198 QQPTQPWVIVEQAR
+198 QQPTQPWTIVEQAR
-212 QVFELRMLP
+212 ELFELRMLP

-230 INVLWVVHPAMVDD
+230 INVLWIVHPAMVDD

-262 FVDPMAEILTTQ
+262 FVDPMAEILAAG
-274 QEPGLAPP
+274 QEPTGLAAP
-282 PSSNLDKL
+282 PSSSLDKL
-290 LKAWGV
+290 FKAWGV
-296 EFSTADVVADNRYAL
+296 EFSTMDVVADNRYAL

-319 VRHIGLLGLDMD
+319 VRHVGLLGLDME
-331 AMSKDDVITSG
+331 AMSKNDVITSG
-342 LGTVNVGLAGY
+342 LGSVNVGLGGY
-353 FKSAE
+353 FKAAD

-368 QSSTESETVPVTR
+368 QSSTEAETLPVPR

-425 SKPDEG
+425 
-431 KPPAG
+431 G
-436 RDAAVDDKLKAEHK
+436 RDAPVDDKLKTEHK
-450 ASTDSANLVLVGDV
+450 ASTDGANLVLVGDV
-464 DMLSDRLWAQVQNFL
+464 DMLSDRLWVQVQNFL
-479 GQRLVNAFA
+479 GQRLAQPFA
-488 NNGDFVINA
+488 NNGDFVVNA

-511 SRATYS
+511 SRATFTRS
-517 RPFTTVDKLRRDADA
+517 FTTVDKLRRDADA

-544 LSETERKLGELQAG
+544 LSDTERKLGELQAG
-558 RNDKSSMLMNSA
+558 RNDKSSALMNSA

-583 RIRQQLRSVRHELD
+583 KIRQQLRAVRHELD

-619 IGVLLLV
+619 IGLLLLV
-626 AAARRRGK
+626 AAARRRK
-634 VAR
+634 AAR

>member
-24 AVMAS
+24 AVMAT

-62 IDLYLFFSNQE
+62 INLYLFFSNQE

-83 ATRVTET
+83 ASRVTET
-90 LQEFAANAKGK
+90 LQEFAAHAPEGK

-109 IPFSEDEDRAE
+109 LPFSEDEDRAE

-126 AMVGDKSVY
+126 ANVGDKNVY

-168 RLVYNLANPKK
+168 RLIYNLANPKK

-221 ESTLKIDDD
+221 ETTLKIDDD
-230 INVLWVVHPAMVDD
+230 INVLWIVHPAMLDD

-262 FVDPMAEILTTQ
+262 FVDPMAEILATQ

-282 PSSNLDKL
+282 PSSSLDKL
-290 LKAWGV
+290 FKAWGV
-296 EFSTADVVADNRYAL
+296 EFSTMDVVADNRYAL

-319 VRHIGLLGLDMD
+319 VRHVGLLGLDMD
-331 AMSKDDVITSG
+331 AMSRDDVITSG

-368 QSSTESETVPVTR
+368 QSSTEAETVPVTR

-399 MQYTIAARLEG
+399 TQYTIAARLEG

-425 SKPDEG
+425 
-431 KPPAG
+431 G
-436 RDAAVDDKLKAEHK
+436 REAPVDDKLKTEHK
-450 ASTDSANLVLVGDV
+450 ATTDSANLVLVGDV
-464 DMLSDRLWAQVQNFL
+464 DVLSDRMWAQVQNFL

-511 SRATYS
+511 SRATFS

-544 LSETERKLGELQAG
+544 LSDTERKLGELQAG
-558 RNDKSSMLMNSA
+558 RNDKSSALMNSA
-570 QQEEIQRFLGEQV
+570 QQDEIQRFLGEQV
-583 RIRQQLRSVRHELD
+583 KIRQQLRAVRHELD

-607 KVLNILV
+607 KVINILV

-619 IGVLLLV
+619 IGLLLLV
-626 AAARRRGK
+626 AAARRRK
-634 VAR
+634 AAR